1 MFSYKNKLDSNLN
14 YFLKN
19 KSYKKYR
26 VLIKCK
32 SLQEGIEKKIKSYKG
47 TLIFSLKYCSLICAM
62 LNASSIYRL
71 AEYPEVSYIAFDEYL
86 FLCGISV
93 STANQISNSYKSS
106 FSGKGVH
113 IGVIDSG
120 VYPHADILNPNNK
133 IESFI
138 DLINEYKYPYDDNGH
153 GSATCGI
160 IAGSGISSNY
170 MYKGIAPLSKLSC
183 YKAFNKLGRGYVST
197 VLFALESLI
206 DENKVKLICLPCE
219 LLTHNYFIMNLFN
232 DIFSIAVEKNITIF
246 LPSGSNYNSE
256 NSIMGISTL
265 KNCIT
270 VGGIDNT
277 NMKIYDY
284 SSCGPYCNYQKP
296 DLCASCVNI
305 TSLNSNTS
313 FISEKDG
320 IKLYPKKLNS
330 QYKSFSGTSL
340 AAAFVCGISAL
351 LLESNPDLTFNDIYS
366 ILKLSCEQLELDK
379 NKQGNGII
387 NFDKLLLKK

>member
-1 MFSYKNKLDSNLN
+1 MFLYKNKIDNNLN
-14 YFLKN
+14 YSLKN
-19 KSYKKYR
+19 KCYKKYR

-32 SLQEGIEKKIKSYKG
+32 SLQDGIEKKINSYKG
-47 TLIFSLKYCSLICAM
+47 TLIYSLKYCSLICAI

-113 IGVIDSG
+113 RGIIDSG
-120 VYPHADILNPNNK
+120 IDPHEDILNPNNK
-133 IESFI
+133 IDSFI
-138 DLINEYKYPYDDNGH
+138 DLINNYKYPYDDNGH
-153 GSATCGI
+153 GSAISGI

-170 MYKGIAPLSKLSC
+170 LYKGIAPLSKLIC
-183 YKAFNKLGRGYVST
+183 YKAFDKLGKGYVSNI
-197 VLFALESLI
+197 LFALESLI
-206 DENKVKLICLPCE
+206 NENKVKLICLPCE
-219 LLTHNYFIMNLFN
+219 LLTHNYFITNLFK
-232 DIFSIAVEKNITIF
+232 DMFSVAAGKNITIF
-246 LPSGSNYNSE
+246 IPSGSNYKEE
-256 NSIMGISTL
+256 NSIQGISTL

-277 NMKIYDY
+277 NTNIYDY

-313 FISEKDG
+313 FIPEKDG
-320 IKLYPKKLNS
+320 VKLYPKKLNIK
-330 QYKSFSGTSL
+330 YKSFSGTSL
-340 AAAFVCGISAL
+340 SAAFVCGIAAL
-351 LLESNPDLTFNDIYS
+351 LLERNPSLTFSDIYS
-366 ILKLSCEQLELDK
+366 ILKLSCEQLEDVNK

-387 NFDKLLLKK
+387 NFDKLLLK